1 MGDYHTV
8 ACDHAGA
15 AFAWGEN
22 TAGQLG
28 RGEIGSRNVG
38 VLNQPTVIAF
48 GRGDEK
54 NNKGRPQQR
63 YLGEFSDRQLR
74 TEANDFK
81 PAFRNRRF
89 VFDVAAGGW
98 QSGALVVDMRDYC
111 TTGDEAS
118 SRRRSRE
125 DATTADSISAQ
136 DPNAEVAEREIPKG
150 EQTGAFSSDSA
161 NRSVTENEAT
171 EAGRTSPGLSRDS
184 REGLYH
190 QDHGDEQ
197 NSASGVPLRRGGL
210 PFIRFGFAA
219 RGGLRG
225 NGGSDIP
232 RQ

>member
-28 RGEIGSRNVG
+28 RGDIGSRNVG
-38 VLNQPTVIAF
+38 ALNQPTVIAI

-54 NNKGRPQQR
+54 NNKGRHNQR

-74 TEANDFK
+74 TEAGDFK

-98 QSGALVVDMRDYC
+98 QSGALVVDMRDYYA
-111 TTGDEAS
+111 TEDESS
-118 SRRRSRE
+118 SRRTPPEGTR
-125 DATTADSISAQ
+125 TADTTSAQ
-136 DPNAEVAEREIPKG
+136 DMNVELVEREDPKD
-150 EQTGAFSSDSA
+150 EQAGTFSSDSA
-161 NRSVTENEAT
+161 NQSATAT
-171 EAGRTSPGLSRDS
+171 ETPDASRTPSVLSQDS
-184 REGLYH
+184 RRGSYD
-190 QDHGDEQ
+190 QDQSSDQ
-197 NSASGVPLRRGGL
+197 NSAEGVPLRRGGV

-232 RQ
+232 RR